1 MPGRN
6 AWCQKNIA
14 ERLTFSSFT
23 TLRDDLWAA
32 DKPRDFAIVALEGY
46 SIPQGLD
53 QSSVDSMWLKN
64 TPSEPLIVWDGFCP
78 YALFEVIYEC
88 FGFVPG
94 ETDGKIGVFKISGGK
109 IGEEVKDERSAK
121 VLALRPRKAGNLTPI
136 GRENHI
142 AELYAWSCLFEAGN
156 ANPFI
161 KNGGR
166 ATKSLYSDFFTY
178 TPRDLTSRPMGSRQS
193 VDSHKREVLWSS
205 TASLKAPRVL
215 QILSRGK
222 GAPGNPGGNEV
233 RRYVGDDV
241 RDEIRARAKKALN
254 VVEEGRVEGSLYEAL
269 VPRSRD
275 PKTGL
280 MQGAEAA
287 AREDFNATIG
297 RPDEASPAKAA
308 EAMNK
313 DGVDEAAPAAVQS
326 KSWLGRIMS
335 SARRKSQGF

>member
-6 AWCQKNIA
+6 AWCQENIA

-46 SIPQGLD
+46 TLPQGLD
-53 QSSVDSMWLKN
+53 TSSVDSMWLKN
-64 TPSEPLIVWDGFCP
+64 TPSEPQIVWDGYCP
-78 YALFEVIYEC
+78 HALFEVIYEC
-88 FGFVPG
+88 FGFIPG
-94 ETDGKIGVFKISGGK
+94 ETDGKIGVFKISDGM
-109 IGEEVKDERSAK
+109 IGQEVKDERSAK

-142 AELYAWSCLFEAGN
+142 AELYAWSCLFEAGE
-156 ANPFI
+156 ASPFI
-161 KNGGR
+161 KKGGR

-178 TPRDLTSRPMGSRQS
+178 TPRDLTTRPMGSRQS

-205 TASLKAPRVL
+205 AARLKAPRIL
-215 QILSRGK
+215 QILQRGT
-222 GAPGNPGGNEV
+222 GGPKKPSGDEV
-233 RRYVGDDV
+233 RRYVGDDI
-241 RDEIRARAKKALN
+241 RDEIRARAKKALS

-275 PKTGL
+275 PRTGL
-280 MQGAEAA
+280 VHGAEAA
-287 AREDFNATIG
+287 AREAFNATLG
-297 RPDEASPAKAA
+297 RPDEAKPANMA
-308 EAMNK
+308 EAMSK
-313 DGVDEAAPAAVQS
+313 DGVDEAAPAAIQS